1 MVKEFRLSDKV
12 QFRRVICFV
21 TGRRASGHFV
31 LVTLHGTRIHDSAK
45 AEDLVLLEM
54 RKGYIQ
60 ERGCG
65 NSSPSYR
72 RRGLLAER

>member
-45 AEDLVLLEM
+45 ATY
-54 RKGYIQ
+54 RKGGAAVPLRLM
-60 ERGCG
+60 EGG
-65 NSSPSYR
+65 
-72 RRGLLAER
+72 GLLAEK